1 MYSVYCHTFPNGK
14 KYIGITNNPEKRWN
28 NGKGY
33 DTQPKMKR
41 AIDCYGWDNIKHEI
55 IIDGLD
61 YETAAKIEKIMISA
75 YNSIEDGYNVSIGGG
90 DINGYY
96 ITSYLSE
103 MINAA
108 NHYLY
113 GAENPIVDMAFNDR
127 KKPIESG
134 FWNEATEAVIKKHR
148 RFSTTSETDVAE
160 FWYHI
165 TCYFDLFCKKES
177 GEDISDWK
185 EKSFPEYIYDLCFK
199 TL

>member
-14 KYIGITNNPEKRWN
+14 KYFGITNNPEKRWN

-75 YNSIEDGYNVSIGGG
+75 HNSIEDGYNVSIGGG

-96 ITSYLSE
+96 ISPYLSE

-108 NHYLY
+108 NHYLSDV
-113 GAENPIVDMAFNDR
+113 EKPVVDMAFNDR
-127 KKPIESG
+127 KKPNESG
-134 FWNEATEAVIKKHR
+134 FWNEATKAVIKKHR
-148 RFSTTSETDVAE
+148 RFSTTSERDVSE

-165 TCYFDLFCKKES
+165 TCYFDLFCKMQS
-177 GEDISDWK
+177 GEDVSSWK
-185 EKSFPEYIYDLCFK
+185 EKSFSEYIYDSFFK